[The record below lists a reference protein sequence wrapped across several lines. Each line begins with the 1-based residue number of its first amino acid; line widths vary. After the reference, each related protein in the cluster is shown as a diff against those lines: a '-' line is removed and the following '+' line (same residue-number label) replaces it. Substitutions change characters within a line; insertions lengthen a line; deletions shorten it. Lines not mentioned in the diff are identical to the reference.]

1 MFSLE
6 LSRAISADRQRQIE
20 RALHQRRL
28 LDSLALGTTQ
38 QAEDGQHPGGRATQP
53 GSQCAPVLGQA
64 R

>member
-20 RALHQRRL
+20 RALDQRRL
-28 LDSLALGTTQ
+28 LDSLALGTPR
-38 QAEDGQHPGGRATQP
+38 QADDGQHPGGRTTQP
-53 GSQCAPVLGQA
+53 GSQGAPVLGQA